1 MTTGRRRLVLDRTF
15 DQAIDTVLSAFLGE
29 GFAIKLIEGGDLPE
43 RVSGRLRYARL
54 VATLPELRFVP
65 TRPSEGVPALLGCQI
80 SIFELAGSCTM
91 VTASSHLGR
100 YPLLAALVPRLDD
113 RMHGALTQVACKGAT
128 LEAA

>member
-65 TRPSEGVPALLGCQI
+65 TRPSEGVPALLAV
-80 SIFELAGSCTM
+80 SLMRTLEDK
-91 VTASSHLGR
+91 V
-100 YPLLAALVPRLDD
+100 LLARE
-113 RMHGALTQVACKGAT
+113 T
-128 LEAA
+128 LLFAAELRRRKDQSRPT